1 MELLTFHSRRRL
13 AAGGLLL
20 AAVIAGCG
28 SNDTPGTVREA
39 GGRAPA
45 AATAAEPAASRPRIV
60 FLGDSLTAGLGL
72 SQAQSYPSL
81 IAERLDREGAGV
93 DVVNAGISGDTA
105 AGGRR
110 RLNWA
115 LDGDVR
121 VLVLGLGANDGLRGN
136 PVASMKENLQAI
148 IREAKSRGIT
158 VLLLGME
165 APPNFGPEYTAEF
178 RAAFRD
184 LAREEDVAFVP
195 FFLNGVAGVPALN
208 QPDGLH
214 PNADGAARVADT
226 VWEALEPIVDEAL
239 DRAPGSPAGAA
250 R

>member
-1 MELLTFHSRRRL
+1 MELLTFYACRRL

-20 AAVIAGCG
+20 AVLVAGCG
-28 SNDTPGTVREA
+28 SNDSAGTRRDA
-39 GGRAPA
+39 GSAASGG
-45 AATAAEPAASRPRIV
+45 AATEATPAASRPRVV

-93 DVVNAGISGDTA
+93 DVVNAGISGDTS

-110 RLNWA
+110 RMNWA

-121 VLVLGLGANDGLRGN
+121 VLVLGLGANDGLRGS

-148 IREAKSRGIT
+148 IRDAKSRGIT

-165 APPNFGPEYTAEF
+165 APPNFGPEYTAAF

-184 LAREEDVAFVP
+184 LAREEAVAFVP
-195 FFLNGVAGVPALN
+195 FFLEGVAGVPALN

-214 PNADGAARVADT
+214 PNADGAARVADV
-226 VWEALEPIVDEAL
+226 VWKALEPIVDEAV
-239 DRAPGSPAGAA
+239 A

>member
-1 MELLTFHSRRRL
+1 MESLMNQSRWRSLT
-13 AAGGLLL
+13 AGVLL
-20 AAVIAGCG
+20 AGCVAGCG
-28 SNDTPGTVREA
+28 SDDAPAPPA
-39 GGRAPA
+39 GGSQ
-45 AATAAEPAASRPRIV
+45 PAASAQPAASTRPRVV

-72 SQAQSYPSL
+72 SQAQAFPSL
-81 IAERLDREGAGV
+81 IAERLQREGIDA

-115 LDGDVR
+115 LEGNVK
-121 VLVLGLGANDGLRGN
+121 VLVLGLGANDGLRGTS
-136 PVASMKENLQAI
+136 VAGMKENLEAI
-148 IREAKSRGIT
+148 IRDAKGRGIT

-178 RAAFRD
+178 RQAFRD
-184 LAREEDVAFVP
+184 LADDEDVAFIP
-195 FFLNGVAGVPALN
+195 FFLAGVAGVPALN

-214 PNADGAARVADT
+214 PNADGASRVADN
-226 VWEALEPIVDEAL
+226 VWKALEPIVEQA
-239 DRAPGSPAGAA
+239 AA